1 MKEDVLEFD
10 YNDNEIKTF
19 LPGEFPYTSGLYPN
33 MYKEKSWNIK
43 QYAGYGNAESANL
56 NFKKLISSG
65 SSGISIA
72 FDLPTQMGIAPES
85 NLAKF
90 EVGRIGVFVNTLDD
104 MRILL
109 QGINLKDISTSMTIN
124 ASAGI
129 LLLMYQIVAEENG
142 IDANQLRGTIQND
155 LLKEFITRSTYIFPP
170 RPSMRFTNDI
180 FGYCAKELP
189 KWNPIS
195 VSGYH
200 FSEAGANA
208 PQEIA
213 FAISNGVYYLE
224 SALSYGLDIEKLAE
238 KFTFFFSAK
247 TNLLEE
253 IAKFRAARSIWA
265 KILKN
270 KFNFSSPKS
279 LQMRIHAQTAGSQL
293 CAFGIENN
301 QARVTIQALAAIFG
315 GVQSLHTN
323 SYNEALSLPT
333 ENSSKL
339 AINIQH
345 VIKEET
351 DITFAPDP
359 MRGSYVI
366 ENLTSKIESEVLDI
380 IQNIED
386 LGGVINAIESG
397 YQRSLIE
404 NSSYQEAKDL
414 ADNKKK
420 IVGLNIGATLN
431 DDDLGKNPYFTQGK
445 NTSTSSVNIAASMIE
460 KSAFAELKKCAQS
473 DKNVMYPIKNLI
485 RQGASVSEI
494 SDSLRECWGTYNN

>member
-1 MKEDVLEFD
+1 MEYD
-10 YNDNEIKTF
+10 YNDNGIRTF
-19 LPGEFPYTSGLYPN
+19 LPGEFPYTSGIYPN

-43 QYAGYGNAESANL
+43 QYAGYGNVESANL

-72 FDLPTQMGIAPES
+72 FDLPTQMGISPDS

-124 ASAGI
+124 ATAGI
-129 LLLMYQIVAEENG
+129 LLMMYQIVAEENG
-142 IDANQLRGTIQND
+142 IDTTQLRGTIQND

-200 FSEAGANA
+200 FSEAGASA
-208 PQEIA
+208 TQEIA
-213 FAISNGVYYLE
+213 FAISNGVCYLE
-224 SALSYGLDIEKLAE
+224 SALLYGLDIEKLAE

-247 TNLLEE
+247 TNLLQEA
-253 IAKFRAARSIWA
+253 AKFRAARSLWA
-265 KILKN
+265 KILKT

-279 LQMRIHAQTAGSQL
+279 LHMRIHAQTAGSQL

-333 ENSSKL
+333 EYSSKL

-345 VIKEET
+345 IIKEET

-359 MRGSYVI
+359 MRGSYVV
-366 ENLTSKIESEVLDI
+366 ENLTSKIESEVLEI

-386 LGGVINAIESG
+386 LGGVISAIESG

-404 NSSYQEAKDL
+404 NSSYKEAKDL
-414 ADNKKK
+414 ADGRKK
-420 IVGLNIGATLN
+420 IVGLNMGAQLN
-431 DDDLGKNPYFTQGK
+431 EDGLGKNPYFKQGE
-445 NTSTSSVNIAASMIE
+445 NVGVSSVNCATSLIE
-460 KSAFAELKKCAQS
+460 KNAFSELKKCAQS
-473 DKNVMYPIKNLI
+473 NDNVMYPIKDLI
-485 RQGASVSEI
+485 RQGASVGQI
-494 SDSLRECWGTYNN
+494 SDILRECWGTYNN

>member
-1 MKEDVLEFD
+1 MEFD
-10 YNDNEIKTF
+10 YNDNDIRTF

-33 MYKEKSWNIK
+33 MYKAKSWNIK
-43 QYAGYGNAESANL
+43 QYAGYGDAESANL

-72 FDLPTQMGIAPES
+72 FDLPTQMGISPES

-142 IDANQLRGTIQND
+142 IDTNQLRGTIQND

-180 FGYCAKELP
+180 FAYCAKELP

-208 PQEIA
+208 SQEIA

-253 IAKFRAARSIWA
+253 VAKFRAARSLWA
-265 KILKN
+265 KILKK

-279 LQMRIHAQTAGSQL
+279 LQMRVHAQTAGSQL

-301 QARVTIQALAAIFG
+301 QARVTIQALAAIIG

-345 VIKEET
+345 IIKEET

-359 MRGSYVI
+359 MRGSFVI
-366 ENLTSKIESEVLDI
+366 ENLTSKIESEVLEI

-386 LGGVINAIESG
+386 LGGVVNAIESG

-404 NSSYQEAKDL
+404 NSSYKEAKDL
-414 ADNKKK
+414 AESRKK
-420 IVGLNIGATLN
+420 IVGLNIGAPLY
-431 DDDLGKNPYFTQGK
+431 DDELGKNPYFTQGK
-445 NTSTSSVNIAASMIE
+445 NMSVSSVNFTASRIE
-460 KSAFAELKKCAQS
+460 KNAFSELKKCAQS
-473 DKNVMYPIKNLI
+473 DKNVMYPIKDLV
-485 RQGASVSEI
+485 RQGASVSQI
-494 SDSLRECWGTYNN
+494 SDILRECWGTYNN

>member
-1 MKEDVLEFD
+1 MKEDGLEFD
-10 YNDNEIKTF
+10 YNDKYVKTF

-56 NFKKLISSG
+56 NFKKLINSG

-90 EVGRIGVFVNTLDD
+90 EVGRIGVFINTLDD

-208 PQEIA
+208 SQEVG

-253 IAKFRAARSIWA
+253 IAKFRAARTIWA

-345 VIKEET
+345 IIKEET

-359 MRGSYVI
+359 MRGSYVV
-366 ENLTSKIESEVLDI
+366 ENLTSKIELEVLDI

-420 IVGLNIGATLN
+420 IVGFNIGATLN
-431 DDDLGKNPYFTQGK
+431 DDLGQNPYFTQGK
-445 NTSTSSVNIAASMIE
+445 DMSSASVNIATSIIE
-460 KSAFAELKKCAQS
+460 KSAFSELKKCAQS
-473 DKNVMYPIKNLI
+473 DKNVMYPIKDLI
-485 RQGASVSEI
+485 KQGASVSEI

>member
-1 MKEDVLEFD
+1 LNFD
-10 YNDNEIKTF
+10 YSDNDIKTF
-19 LPGEFPYTSGLYPN
+19 LPGEFPYTSGIYPN

-43 QYAGYGNAESANL
+43 QYAGYGSAESANL
-56 NFKKLISSG
+56 NFKKLINSG

-72 FDLPTQMGIAPES
+72 FDLPTQMGIGPES
-85 NLAKF
+85 NLARF
-90 EVGRIGVFVNTLDD
+90 EVGRIGVSVNKLDD
-104 MRILL
+104 MRKLL
-109 QGINLKDISTSMTIN
+109 DGINLSNISTSMTIN

-129 LLLMYQIVAEENG
+129 LLLMYQIIAEENG
-142 IDANQLRGTIQND
+142 IEAHQLRGTIQND

-170 RPSMRFTNDI
+170 RPSIRFTNDI
-180 FGYCAKELP
+180 FDYCAKELP

-200 FSEAGANA
+200 FSEAGASP

-224 SALSYGLDIEKLAE
+224 SALSYGLDIETLAE

-253 IAKFRAARSIWA
+253 IAKFRAARSLWA

-293 CAFGIENN
+293 SAVGIENN

-345 VIKEET
+345 IIKEET

-359 MRGSYVI
+359 LRGSYVI
-366 ENLTSKIESEVLDI
+366 ENLTSEIELEGLKII
-380 IQNIED
+380 HNIEE
-386 LGGVINAIESG
+386 LGGVINAIEAG

-404 NSSYQEAKDL
+404 NSSYKEAKEL
-414 ADNKKK
+414 AENKKK
-420 IVGLNIGATLN
+420 IVGLNIGATIN
-431 DDDLGKNPYFTQGK
+431 DNELEKNSYFRQEN
-445 NTSTSSVNIAASMIE
+445 NTNKSSVNLTASNLE
-460 KSAFAELKKCAQS
+460 KSTFSELKKCAKSQ
-473 DKNVMYPIKNLI
+473 KNVMYPIKDLI
-485 RQGASVSEI
+485 KKGASVGQI
-494 SDSLRECWGTYNN
+494 SDILRECWGTYNN